1 MSKRVWTEDR
11 LNYLREIAKGRYTDE
26 ITDMINSKFGTDF
39 KLSQIRAAMSNHKIK
54 SGVNA
59 NFKKGSVP
67 WNKGKKGWYA
77 PGVENTWFKKGR
89 QSENKRPIGSR
100 QWLSG
105 YLLEKVSDTGHRN
118 TDWRPVHQLLWQ
130 EHHGKIPDGHI
141 IIFLDKDTSNIDIDN
156 LACVKRETSAQMN
169 RQGLHDTYADITR
182 VGISLTELKRKL
194 KESDSYVIN

>member
-1 MSKRVWTEDR
+1 MTKMWTDERVEF
-11 LNYLREIAKGRYTDE
+11 LRSIAKGKRPQE
-26 ITDMINSKFGTDF
+26 ITELVNERFDINLKE
-39 KLSQIRAAMSNHKIK
+39 SQIKGALSRFRIRTGMP
-54 SGVNA
+54 GT
-59 NFKKGSVP
+59 FQKGSVP

-77 PGVENTWFKKGR
+77 PGAENTWFKKGR
-89 QSENKRPIGSR
+89 QSENKKPIGSQ

-194 KESDSYVIN
+194 KESERA